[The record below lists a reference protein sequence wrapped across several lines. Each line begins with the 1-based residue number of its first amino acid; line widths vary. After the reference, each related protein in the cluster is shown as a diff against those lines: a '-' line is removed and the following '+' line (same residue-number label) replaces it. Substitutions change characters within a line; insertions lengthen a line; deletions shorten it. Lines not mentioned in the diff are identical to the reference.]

1 MELLFLL
8 LMMILIL
15 GTSSL
20 EFKDLFIDGTAH
32 IDTLDVD
39 VNATVAGTLGVTGAT
54 TLSSTL
60 GVTGATT
67 L

>member
-8 LMMILIL
+8 LTMILIL

-20 EFKDLFIDGTAH
+20 EFKDLFFDGTAH

-39 VNATVAGTLGVTGAT
+39 VNATVAGTLGVTGAH
-54 TLSSTL
+54 
-60 GVTGATT
+60 
-67 L
+67 